1 MNIYIL
7 KKGKF
12 KLRGEKEGD
21 LINNNNNNDFLIIVL
36 NNQ

>member
-1 MNIYIL
+1 MNIYTL

-21 LINNNNNNDFLIIVL
+21 LINNNNNDFLIIVL
-36 NNQ
+36 NN

>member
-7 KKGKF
+7 KKGKI
-12 KLRGEKEGD
+12 KLRRKKVGD
-21 LINNNNNNDFLIIVL
+21 LINNNNNDFLIIVL

>member
-7 KKGKF
+7 KKGKI

>member
-21 LINNNNNNDFLIIVL
+21 LINNNNNNFLIIVL

>member
-12 KLRGEKEGD
+12 KLRGGKEGD
-21 LINNNNNNDFLIIVL
+21 LINNNNDFLIIVL

>member
-7 KKGKF
+7 KKGKI

-21 LINNNNNNDFLIIVL
+21 LINNNNDFLIIVL

>member
-1 MNIYIL
+1 MNIYTL

-12 KLRGEKEGD
+12 KLRGKKEGD
-21 LINNNNNNDFLIIVL
+21 LINNNNNDFLIIVL

>member
-7 KKGKF
+7 KKGKI

-21 LINNNNNNDFLIIVL
+21 LINNNNNDFLIIVL

>member
-21 LINNNNNNDFLIIVL
+21 LINNNNNDFLIIVL

>member
-21 LINNNNNNDFLIIVL
+21 LINNNNNDFLIIVL
-36 NNQ
+36 NN

>member
-1 MNIYIL
+1 MNIYTL

-21 LINNNNNNDFLIIVL
+21 LINNNNNDFLIIVL

>member
-7 KKGKF
+7 KKGKI
-12 KLRGEKEGD
+12 KLRRKKEGD
-21 LINNNNNNDFLIIVL
+21 LINNNNDFLIIGL

>member
-1 MNIYIL
+1 MNIYTL

-21 LINNNNNNDFLIIVL
+21 LINNNNNDFLIIVL
-36 NNQ
+36 NQ